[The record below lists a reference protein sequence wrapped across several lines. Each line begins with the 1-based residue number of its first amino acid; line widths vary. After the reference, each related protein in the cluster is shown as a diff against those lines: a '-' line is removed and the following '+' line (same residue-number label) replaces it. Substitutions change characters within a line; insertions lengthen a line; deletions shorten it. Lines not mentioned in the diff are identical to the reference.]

1 MNKGLVIVLSAPSGC
16 GKGTIMKQI
25 LDADRNIK
33 LSISAT
39 TRAPRTGEV
48 DGEDYFFLSRA
59 EFEEMIQ
66 KGDMLEHAEYAG
78 NFYGTPKG
86 PVEIWS
92 NEGSDVVLKSKYR
105 GAHRSNKK
113 CLTV

>member
-39 TRAPRTGEV
+39 TRAPRAGEV
-48 DGEDYFFLSRA
+48 DGEDYFFLSRT

-78 NFYGTPKG
+78 RFGPTKAMTFYWK
-86 PVEIWS
+86 
-92 NEGSDVVLKSKYR
+92 LKCR
-105 GAHRSNKK
+105 GAPRLKR
-113 CLTV
+113 